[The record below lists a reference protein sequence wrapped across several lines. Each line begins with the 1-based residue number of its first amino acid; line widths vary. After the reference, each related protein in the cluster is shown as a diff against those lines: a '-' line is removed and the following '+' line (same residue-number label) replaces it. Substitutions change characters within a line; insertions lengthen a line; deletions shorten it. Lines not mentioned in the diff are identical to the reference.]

1 MSDTRFRKVSAGR
14 GLAWI
19 SEGFGLFKQAPLLW
33 IGALLLWFVA
43 AMLLSVIPFIGSLA
57 VNLTFAMVLGGIL
70 LGGRQQTQGN
80 PLSLDALLGG
90 FKAPLREPLLMLG
103 LAYLVIGIA
112 IVFVGA
118 LLVLLVFGTAAFSG
132 NMQDFNFGVGTII
145 AVLLIL
151 LMATAFSL
159 ATWFAPGLIVFHGV
173 KVVDALKL
181 SFAAGMA
188 NLGALAVFG
197 IIAILLGLAA
207 IIPFGLGLIVLMPI
221 LMAASYPCFSDV
233 FGDGSQPAETRE
245 SSVQ

>member
-33 IGALLLWFVA
+33 IGALVLWMIL
-43 AMLLSVIPFIGSLA
+43 AMLLSLIPFIGSLA

-70 LGGRQQTQGN
+70 LGARQQTLGN

-90 FKAPLREPLLMLG
+90 FKAPLREPLLLLG
-103 LAYLVIGIA
+103 VAYLVGAIVIA
-112 IVFVGA
+112 IVGA
-118 LLVLLVFGTAAFSG
+118 LMVILVFGTAAFSG
-132 NMQDFNFGVGTII
+132 DMQDLSFGVGTII

-151 LMATAFSL
+151 LMAVAFSL

-188 NLGALAVFG
+188 NLGALSVFG
-197 IIAILLGLAA
+197 IIAILLALAA
-207 IIPFGLGLIVLMPI
+207 MIPFGLGLIVLLPI
-221 LMAASYPCFSDV
+221 LMAASYPCFRDV
-233 FGDGSQPAETRE
+233 FGDGSPPGEVRE
-245 SSVQ
+245 SSIQ